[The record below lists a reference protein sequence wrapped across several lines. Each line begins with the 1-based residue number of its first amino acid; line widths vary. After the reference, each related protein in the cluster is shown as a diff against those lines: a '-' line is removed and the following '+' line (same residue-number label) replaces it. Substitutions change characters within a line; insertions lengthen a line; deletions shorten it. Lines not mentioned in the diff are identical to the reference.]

1 VSGEFIGK
9 IEDLDHLPFII
20 ATVETPPFGSTA
32 ARFSDRA
39 RVRKILKWAKKQNP
53 NAKEVAV
60 TLVENGDV
68 PCLMTPIYILT
79 QEEAR
84 K

>member
-1 VSGEFIGK
+1 MSDEYIGK
-9 IEDLDHLPFII
+9 IEDFAPIPFII

-32 ARFSDRA
+32 TRFSDRA

-53 NAKEVAV
+53 NAKEVSV

-68 PCLMTPIYILT
+68 PCLMTPMYLLL
-79 QEEAR
+79 QAEAR